1 MSMVTGAGNC
11 DWAGIRFLLFFVA
24 AGPGPASA
32 IPQIIQRTTYG
43 DRGIRAILVGNGVIS
58 RNAGAQ
64 VKGA

>member
-1 MSMVTGAGNC
+1 MPVQGSGNC
-11 DWAGIRFLLFFVA
+11 DWAGIRYLFFFVA
-24 AGPGPASA
+24 APGPASA
-32 IPQIIQRTTYG
+32 IPQIIQRTAHG